1 MTKNQFNIKILFLQ
15 FCSFA
20 VLLNR
25 RIFRSGHGPMLLE
38 QDRLVFPEIENK
50 NYDFKLRLRQNNIT
64 QKVFKAALNLESK
77 LYSVLN
83 QNLSTC

>member
-1 MTKNQFNIKILFLQ
+1 
-15 FCSFA
+15 
-20 VLLNR
+20 
-25 RIFRSGHGPMLLE
+25 MLLE